1 MMAEIVD
8 DRITYLNNLIIPLGE
23 ALPCR
28 LRRPLSAPRVPSRAV
43 AGRSYWKNSAII
55 VGKGEGGGKLDQG
68 SDDTDPGYDDQQQ
81 EQGIGD
87 AGR

>member
-1 MMAEIVD
+1 M
-8 DRITYLNNLIIPLGE
+8 
-23 ALPCR
+23 
-28 LRRPLSAPRVPSRAV
+28 PSRAV
-43 AGRSYWKNSAII
+43 AGRSYWENSAII